1 MNLSLTE
8 EQFQFQTEL
17 RNFAQHEVAPFAAEF
32 DKTGT
37 FPWDTLKKMAAKG
50 YLGIP
55 IPKEY
60 GGLGLDTICYLIA
73 LEELSCACS
82 ATGVITAV
90 HTSVGTYPIYLF
102 GSEEQKQKFVIPL
115 AKGEKLGAFALTEPA
130 AGSDAGAIATIAEP
144 NINNPNE
151 YILNGSKVFITNG
164 TSAESVI
171 VIAVTDRSKGL
182 KGISAIIVEKGTPGF
197 SIGQGEEKLGLHASE
212 ASELIFDNCI
222 IPKDNLL
229 GTPGDG
235 FKISMI
241 TLDAA
246 RLGIAA
252 QALGVAKAAFFECL
266 RYVKGNNFNGKPLS
280 KMQSI
285 QFTLADMTTE
295 LEAARLLMYKAAYLK
310 DNNKAFTKEASMAK
324 VLATENAMKFINIT
338 SRLMGEFGYT
348 KRSPMERFLRDVK
361 VMEIYEGTSEIQRLI
376 ISKQLMK

>member
-82 ATGVITAV
+82 ATGVIAAV